1 MRYHIEK
8 HIKTTA
14 GLIKPTRE
22 SETQTLT
29 FRTIKESIIDG
40 FRVKFQED
48 VALQNKENEKARN
61 ERFKK

>member
-48 VALQNKENEKARN
+48 VAL
-61 ERFKK
+61 